1 MDRSVVG
8 VGGTCNWGFNG
19 VVKDWVKSLVLAM
32 EFGTILPMPHVDG
45 VNPDRLSRS
54 MGFFPVTGLVL
65 GLILWGFMWI
75 GTHFL
80 IQDATAIFGLGLYVL
95 ATGALHLDGLSDT
108 FDALGSRR
116 PPQEA
121 LVVMKDSRIGTM
133 GAVVLAV
140 VLIGKAVAF
149 AKMPVSGPGPWVV
162 VPVLART
169 AVVWCMAWS
178 SPARPD
184 GLGALYTGRLS
195 YGTLGGATGVS
206 LVLAAWLLPWDQA
219 LTMVMVGVAV
229 TVLWVFLTRR
239 RFGGATGDTYGALLE
254 LVEWFGFLILA
265 GGWGY
270 GR

>member
-1 MDRSVVG
+1 MDRRR
-8 VGGTCNWGFNG
+8 GGNGGAFDWGFNG
-19 VVKDWVKSLVLAM
+19 VMTDRVKSLLLAM
-32 EFGTILPMPHVDG
+32 EFGTILPMPHMDG
-45 VNPDRLSRS
+45 VNQDTLSRS
-54 MGFFPVTGLVL
+54 MGFFPVTGLAL
-65 GLILWGFMWI
+65 GLILWGFMWT

-80 IQDATAIFGLGLYVL
+80 TEDATAILGLGVYVL

-108 FDALGSRR
+108 FDAFGSRR
-116 PPQEA
+116 PPKEA
-121 LVVMKDSRIGTM
+121 LAVMKDSRIGTM
-133 GAVVLAV
+133 GAAALAI

-169 AVVWCMAWS
+169 SVVWCMAWS

-184 GLGALYTGRLS
+184 GLGALYSRRLS
-195 YGTLGGATGVS
+195 YKTVGGVTVVS
-206 LVLAAWLLPWDQA
+206 LALAAWLLPWYQA
-219 LTMVMVGVAV
+219 LIAVMLCMMA
-229 TVLWVFLTRR
+229 TVIWVFLTRR

-254 LVEWFGFLILA
+254 LVEWVGFLVLA